1 MRRRVI
7 PFLAAVAGAVAAYA
21 FVVRPSHLRWGATPE
36 EVGGRLAGDELVPD
50 PDLVATRAI
59 SIRAP
64 ASEVWP
70 WIAQMGQGRGGLYSY
85 DALENLVACDIHSA
99 DHIVASWQAVSVGD
113 AFLLHPE
120 VALRVAALEAGR
132 APVIRGGAPMGD
144 TPPPY
149 DFTWAFQLRERFDGV
164 TRLVVRERYGYTERW
179 SPCRRN
185 RP

>member
-1 MRRRVI
+1 MQR
-7 PFLAAVAGAVAAYA
+7 
-21 FVVRPSHLRWGATPE
+21 
-36 EVGGRLAGDELVPD
+36 
-50 PDLVATRAI
+50 
-59 SIRAP
+59 IRAP
-64 ASEVWP
+64 AAEVWP
-70 WIAQMGQGRGGLYSY
+70 WIAQLGQGRGGLYSY

-120 VALRVAALEAGR
+120 VALRAAALEPGR

-179 SPCRRN
+179 SPCRRS
-185 RP
+185 PP